1 MAAPAPAPDH
11 PAASDLIE
19 PLVRARL
26 RALHLRMR
34 RPTHTPGIGLQ
45 SSRNQGPGLEFA
57 QYRAY
62 QPGDDPRSVD
72 WKLYARSDRHFVRE
86 AERESPLTVWLL
98 IDTSASM
105 AQADPDNPVWTRLAA
120 ARSVAACVLELGLAQ
135 GERFGLAAVNDHGIE
150 LLPAGS
156 GRRQRDHCL
165 HRLHGLRAQGQWP
178 GEAALQ
184 PLWQH
189 LGGNALVLL
198 LSDGFDA
205 AALTLAERLA
215 AARRELRVIQI
226 LTVGERD
233 FPFRGDF
240 RFRDPETGEEVLGN
254 AEAMRADYLA
264 AFAQARAQ
272 LQARLAASGI
282 DLATLYLDQPVD
294 TPLQQWFADH
304 PIAGAPSR

>member
-1 MAAPAPAPDH
+1 MAVHVPDH
-11 PAASDLIE
+11 DGQADFDLI
-19 PLVRARL
+19 PPVVRARL
-26 RALHLRMR
+26 RTLHLRMR

-98 IDTSASM
+98 IDASASM
-105 AQADPDNPVWTRLAA
+105 AQSDPDNPALTRLAA
-120 ARSVAACVLELGLAQ
+120 ARSIAACVLELALAQ
-135 GERFGLAAVNDHGIE
+135 GERFGVVAVNDRGID

-156 GRRQRDHCL
+156 GTRQRDRCL
-165 HRLHGLRAQGQWP
+165 RQLHALQAQGQWP
-178 GEAALQ
+178 DETALQ

-189 LGGNALVLL
+189 LGANALVLL
-198 LSDGFDA
+198 LSDGFDEA
-205 AALTLAERLA
+205 GVALAERLA
-215 AARRELRVIQI
+215 AARRELRFIQI
-226 LTVGERD
+226 LSVGERD

-240 RFRDPETGEEVLGN
+240 RFRDPETGDEVLGN

-264 AFAQARAQ
+264 RFAEARAQ
-272 LQARLAASGI
+272 LQSRLTASGI
-282 DLATLYLDQPVD
+282 DLATLFLDQPVD
-294 TPLQQWFADH
+294 TPLQQLFADR
-304 PIAGAPSR
+304 AATGVGQR

>member
-1 MAAPAPAPDH
+1 MADN
-11 PAASDLIE
+11 DLIA

-86 AERESPLTVWLL
+86 AERESPLSVWLL
-98 IDTSASM
+98 IDCSASM
-105 AQADPDNPVWTRLAA
+105 AQSDPDNLTWTRLAA
-120 ARSVAACVLELGLAQ
+120 ARSVAACVMELALAQ
-135 GERFGLAAVNDHGIE
+135 GERFGLVAVNDRGIA

-156 GRRQRDHCL
+156 GTRQRDRCL
-165 HRLHGLRAQGQWP
+165 QQLHALRAQGQWP
-178 GEAALQ
+178 DETALQ

-189 LGGNALVLL
+189 LGANALVLL
-198 LSDGFDA
+198 LSDGFDEA
-205 AALTLAERLA
+205 SVLLAERLA
-215 AARRELRVIQI
+215 AARRELRFIQI
-226 LTVGERD
+226 LSVGERD
-233 FPFRGDF
+233 FRFRGDF
-240 RFRDPETGEEVLGN
+240 RFRDPETGDEVLGN
-254 AEAMRADYLA
+254 AEAMRVDFLA
-264 AFAQARAQ
+264 RFAQAQTQ
-272 LQARLAASGI
+272 LQKRLAASGI

-294 TPLQQWFADH
+294 TPLQHWFADH
-304 PIAGAPSR
+304 ATAGVARR